1 MKRKS
6 VKPVYSMVVQPA
18 FIIGTVNEDGT
29 DNFAPITWVS
39 VTHEEGDKY
48 LLVISMSGTKTTKMN
63 VLRTGLLSV
72 NLVNRQMLPLMDYFG
87 THKAKDGA
95 KTDMKYAVSR
105 GKILDIPVLDDSP
118 WVYECKVKQTVK
130 TGDSTTF
137 FCNIMNIQI
146 DEEIECKDTFDVDL
160 TKLNPIIYSGKYHSI
175 GKLLGCIGDCLHE
188 VQSVSKVK
196 SHTK

>member
-6 VKPVYSMVVQPA
+6 VMPVYSMVVQPA

-95 KTDMKYAVSR
+95 KTGMKYAVSR

-188 VQSVSKVK
+188 VQSVIKVK

>member
-72 NLVNRQMLPLMDYFG
+72 NLVNRQRLPLMDYFG

-95 KTDMKYAVSR
+95 KTGMKYDVSR

>member
-87 THKAKDGA
+87 TRKAKDGA
-95 KTDMKYAVSR
+95 KTDMKCAVSR

-118 WVYECKVKQTVK
+118 WVYECKVK
-130 TGDSTTF
+130 
-137 FCNIMNIQI
+137 
-146 DEEIECKDTFDVDL
+146 
-160 TKLNPIIYSGKYHSI
+160 
-175 GKLLGCIGDCLHE
+175 
-188 VQSVSKVK
+188 
-196 SHTK
+196 

>member
-1 MKRKS
+1 
-6 VKPVYSMVVQPA
+6 MVVQPA

-95 KTDMKYAVSR
+95 KTGMKYAVSR

-196 SHTK
+196 NHTK

>member
-6 VKPVYSMVVQPA
+6 VMPVYSMVVQPA

-95 KTDMKYAVSR
+95 KTGMKYAVSR

-188 VQSVSKVK
+188 VQAVSKVK

>member
-95 KTDMKYAVSR
+95 KTGMKYAVSR

-188 VQSVSKVK
+188 VQAVSKVK

>member
-95 KTDMKYAVSR
+95 KTGMKYAVSR

-175 GKLLGCIGDCLHE
+175 GKLLGCIVDCLHE